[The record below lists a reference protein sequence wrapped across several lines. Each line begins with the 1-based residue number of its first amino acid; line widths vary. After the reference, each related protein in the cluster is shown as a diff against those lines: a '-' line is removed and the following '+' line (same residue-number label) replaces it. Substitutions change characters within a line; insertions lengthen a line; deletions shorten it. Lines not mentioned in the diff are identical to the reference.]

1 MCFTMTT
8 NVSEVEP
15 PTAFE
20 MTPCAATAFRI
31 CYKDIPGEIIFI
43 LFMQVFT
50 KINVVLN
57 LNIVVFL

>member
-15 PTAFE
+15 PTDFE

-31 CYKDIPGEIIFI
+31 CYKDIPGEIHFI
-43 LFMQVFT
+43 LFMQVFS
-50 KINVVLN
+50 KMLM
-57 LNIVVFL
+57 